1 LKPAGFYSLEGN
13 KGYELKKIRSPW
25 LRSSMRFRSLHC
37 DGADERACWFDGRD
51 GNARRSD
58 VAFDG
63 DARRFHAKFDGTDA
77 NAARSDDEF
86 TIGLP
91 TLWRPKF
98 QSK

>member
-1 LKPAGFYSLEGN
+1 
-13 KGYELKKIRSPW
+13 
-25 LRSSMRFRSLHC
+25 MCFRSLDC
-37 DGADERACWFDGRD
+37 DGADERARWFDASD

-63 DARRFHAKFDGTDA
+63 NARRCHAAFDAPSGNARRFHAKFDGADA

-98 QSK
+98 QWK

>member
-1 LKPAGFYSLEGN
+1 
-13 KGYELKKIRSPW
+13 
-25 LRSSMRFRSLHC
+25 MRFRSLDCH
-37 DGADERACWFDGRD
+37 GADERTRWIDGRD

>member
-1 LKPAGFYSLEGN
+1 
-13 KGYELKKIRSPW
+13 
-25 LRSSMRFRSLHC
+25 MRFRSLDC
-37 DGADERACWFDGRD
+37 DGADERARWFDGKD
-51 GNARRSD
+51 GNARRFD
-58 VAFDG
+58 VT
-63 DARRFHAKFDGTDA
+63 FDGTDA